1 MQPLNG
7 YQGWPAAL
15 EKIKDDTGCWNKSLA
30 TLRLEQEAARR
41 PASPQRPPDKEK
53 TGWMLLASNPLI
65 RFLLFWRGWQDSN
78 PRPLGS

>member
-41 PASPQRPPDKEK
+41 PASPQRPQTKKNGLDAE
-53 TGWMLLASNPLI
+53 ASNPLI